1 VAAPPVRTA
10 PIINAAASCQKPE
23 YPSASRR
30 NEEEGTVQLRFLIG
44 PEGNVLESQ
53 VEKSSGFTRLDEAAR
68 SALSRC
74 QFKPGTL
81 NGKPEQSWASMK
93 YTWRLE

>member
-1 VAAPPVRTA
+1 VPPV
-10 PIINAAASCQKPE
+10 INAAVNCPKPE
-23 YPSASRR
+23 YPSSSRR

-44 PEGNVLESQ
+44 AEGQVLESQ
-53 VEKSSGFTRLDEAAR
+53 VEKSSGYTRLDEAAR
-68 SALSRC
+68 VALSRC

-81 NGKPEQSWASMK
+81 NGKAEQSWASMK